1 MNNKEVKLSVKN
13 LKISF
18 RTDGGK
24 VQAVRNI
31 NFDLYKGETLA
42 IVGESGSGKSVTSR
56 AILGILANNAI
67 KEGGEI
73 LYDGQDLLKISEE
86 DYHKIRGDKIAMIF
100 QDPLSSLNP
109 IMRVGK
115 QMTEAMIINGRLNQK
130 NCRKDFNGMLAELN
144 RCMNSSFGDD
154 NIARDHNKRMCRN
167 FDKFE
172 YKHLELE
179 NAYVAAKEAA
189 SEGVDIIDDVLFH
202 IEKNALSGLQAEIK
216 EIVARANKS
225 VNAYVV
231 NSRADELKAEIE
243 TLKKLIASSFGVKL
257 KNAVAPVFNSNYQYV
272 DKTDYASVAVSLG
285 KVRDILSEATA
296 YPEPNFFS
304 MGYFMT
310 FAERPLPDM
319 PIDELNAYLHEYLD
333 NNFMLEFIRTAKQ
346 GIIYSA
352 NRSTEL
358 KKEAL
363 KVIED
368 KLTVFDPDAKLD
380 RKSAVAAARAIVEAV
395 EAAINKLDTVKDN
408 IAYTFRSS
416 IKAAIE
422 TYFGGIVRNKKEEK
436 RFARQSASYERKAAS
451 GKTPSWKVADKSL
464 VDLSAVCGDIR
475 TLILRIKDRFE
486 RDIANAATVDF
497 DAKAVDMI
505 DYLKLKA
512 SGVAHKVTQA
522 MAKAR
527 ALKLM
532 AEVGI
537 PEPRKRYRQYPFEFS
552 GGMRQRIVIAI
563 ALSAS
568 PDILICDEP
577 TTALDVTIQS
587 QILELINKVK
597 TERKLSVIFITHDL
611 GVVANMADRVAVMY
625 AGKIVEIGTSDD
637 IFYAPAHPYTWA
649 LLSSMP
655 DLDTKEKLEAIP
667 GTPPNM
673 IYPPRGDAFAER
685 NKYAMQIDFE
695 EQPPMFAISE
705 THSAATWLLHPNAP
719 KIDPPKIITDRIAR
733 MKKAMN
739 TAESVTE
746 KLDDLDGTT
755 DAVTKTEKT
764 KKAAKRRKDDI
775 AESES
780 DVVSLDA
787 KDGGVIAD
795 ADDETVAAADKP
807 DKSVKSAKAAKSET
821 EKKPALKKPPA
832 RKTAPKTAAKSA
844 PKNSSGAAKKPN
856 ASAKTSTAKKSG
868 TAKNGKKEG

>member
-73 LYDGQDLLKISEE
+73 LYDGQDLMKISEE
-86 DYHKIRGDKIAMIF
+86 EFCKIRGDKIAMIF

-821 EKKPALKKPPA
+821 DKKPALKKPPA
-832 RKTAPKTAAKSA
+832 RKTAPKSAASKSGV
-844 PKNSSGAAKKPN
+844 SVAKKSN
-856 ASAKTSTAKKSG
+856 ATAKTSTAKKSG

>member
-1 MNNKEVKLSVKN
+1 MNNNKEVKLSVKN

-73 LYDGQDLLKISEE
+73 LYDGQDLMKISEE
-86 DYHKIRGDKIAMIF
+86 EFCKIRGDKIAMIF

-272 DKTDYASVAVSLG
+272 DKTDYAAVAVSLG

-695 EQPPMFAISE
+695 EQPPMFAISD

-780 DVVSLDA
+780 DIVSLDA

-832 RKTAPKTAAKSA
+832 RKTAPKSAASKSGV
-844 PKNSSGAAKKPN
+844 SVAKKSN
-856 ASAKTSTAKKSG
+856 ATAKTSTAKKSG

>member
-73 LYDGQDLLKISEE
+73 LYDGQDLMKISEE
-86 DYHKIRGDKIAMIF
+86 EFCKIRGDKIAMIF

-695 EQPPMFAISE
+695 EQPPMFAISD

-821 EKKPALKKPPA
+821 DKKPALKKPPA
-832 RKTAPKTAAKSA
+832 RRTAPKSAASKSGV
-844 PKNSSGAAKKPN
+844 SVAKKSN
-856 ASAKTSTAKKSG
+856 ATAKTSTAKKSG